1 MGVAD
6 QAKEALTKESGNGG
20 ANKTPVPK
28 TLMGLKSEG
37 IKDIFQAYRL
47 QIAQVLPKH
56 VTAERIIQIATTVF
70 ARNPDLQK
78 CTTGSIIGAV
88 LQSAMLGLDPTPQLG
103 QCYFV
108 PYANKKTGKTDCQFQ
123 IGYIGR
129 VNLAMRSDTIESVSS
144 YVVHANDE
152 FEYELGLE
160 PKLKHKPA
168 LDNRGEKQ
176 YVYAVWKF
184 KDGGYYFEVM
194 TKEEVMSAKAVSQAS
209 GSKFS
214 PWNTAF
220 EAEMWRKTVIKRSSK
235 YVPLSIE
242 VQNAYAT
249 DEQTINPDNFDDL
262 TKEIDV
268 STLPEVDEVVEEPEP
283 NPEPETET
291 KEPDTTPEKEHGF
304 PDEISDG
311 DMVSLTNMI
320 ADSKLNRRELAEKFG
335 LNSIIKTT
343 LNRKTYNAIHEHLTN
358 VILDNERGRIS
369 NEEKT

>member
-249 DEQTINPDNFDDL
+249 DEQTIHPDNFDDL

-268 STLPEVDEVVEEPEP
+268 STLPEVDEVVEQSE
-283 NPEPETET
+283 PEPETET
-291 KEPDTTPEKEHGF
+291 KEPETTPEKEHGY
-304 PDEISDG
+304 PADDIISDAE
-311 DMVSLTNMI
+311 MVSLTNMI
-320 ADSKLNRRELAEKFG
+320 ADSKLNRIEVGKQFG
-335 LNSIIKTT
+335 LSSITKLT
-343 LNRKTYNAIHEHLTN
+343 LDRKTYDAMRDNLED
-358 VILDNERGRIS
+358 VILKNEQGKAKGM
-369 NEEKT
+369 NL